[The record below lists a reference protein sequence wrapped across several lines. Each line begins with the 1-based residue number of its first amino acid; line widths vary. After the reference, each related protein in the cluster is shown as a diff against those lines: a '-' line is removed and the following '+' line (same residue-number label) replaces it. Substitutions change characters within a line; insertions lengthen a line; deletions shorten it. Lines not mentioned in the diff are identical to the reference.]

1 MPTYARSKTNGF
13 FRFRSRHSYCPKD
26 ERSDNFLTPL
36 TSKRKR
42 EAVTTSLFSC
52 PLLLRKMRDYLASYV
67 ATVLRTTLQLG
78 SMIPSRFAEDEG
90 FKPPI
95 PERGIPDFE
104 SSAFDHSANLPKSC
118 SRPNIGFCEMRLQR

>member
-26 ERSDNFLTPL
+26 EQSDNFLTPL

-42 EAVTTSLFSC
+42 EAVINDFSF
-52 PLLLRKMRDYLASYV
+52 LLRKMRDYLASYV

-95 PERGIPDFE
+95 PRKGYTGFRVQRIRSLCQ
-104 SSAFDHSANLPKSC
+104 SS
-118 SRPNIGFCEMRLQR
+118 